1 MEGCLC
7 LRMFLFLFLKR
18 HLFEDNTKRAVND
31 PQAFSSH
38 DFCLPPVGT
47 LLSFCLVYR
56 MPLRAARA
64 RSRYTCTLSKLE
76 CLKFLQIAT
85 APVAWLFITLLHPGN
100 WWCECHE
107 SSISQ
112 WWADCEGPRDPDRG
126 VSKMRFNLGR
136 TWRYKWWEKHPGNFE
151 RAGV

>member
-18 HLFEDNTKRAVND
+18 HLFKDNTKRAVND

-56 MPLRAARA
+56 IIPLRA

-76 CLKFLQIAT
+76 CLK
-85 APVAWLFITLLHPGN
+85 
-100 WWCECHE
+100 
-107 SSISQ
+107 IS
-112 WWADCEGPRDPDRG
+112 ADCNSSCCLALLVASRKLVMWMPWKQHTSMMSRLWRPPAPDPVFFRKWG
-126 VSKMRFNLGR
+126 FNLGR